1 MNNAFV
7 NGAKCLTDS
16 AKYINEVFGSKR
28 VFVLP
33 ADVLKFDEQNAS
45 VRQKYLLLESP
56 QELFCHM

>member
-16 AKYINEVFGSKR
+16 AKYINEVFRSKR

-45 VRQKYLLLESP
+45 VRQKVR
-56 QELFCHM
+56 